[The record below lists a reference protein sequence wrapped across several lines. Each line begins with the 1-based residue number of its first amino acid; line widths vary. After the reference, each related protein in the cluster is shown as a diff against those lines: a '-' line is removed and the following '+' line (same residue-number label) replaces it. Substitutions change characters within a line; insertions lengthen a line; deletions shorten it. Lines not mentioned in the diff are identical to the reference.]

1 MKYLVVPL
9 FLLLVFNTVSFS
21 NNSSQQMDAAQTDI
35 ESFWPYYTPYRSPA
49 LIGGI
54 GNSSLLITT
63 QSEITQNIS
72 TKDLASYT
80 AFGGL
85 KPYARLRK

>member
-9 FLLLVFNTVSFS
+9 FLLLMFNPISSS
-21 NNSSQQMDAAQTDI
+21 NQSPQQTEDPKTDI